1 MKVLMIS
8 LDKGLLGQG
17 QLGDVIERHK
27 KYGDQVERLDIIVF
41 SGPEYDTN
49 IISDHVTAYPTK
61 SNSKASFAQDARRIA
76 HELFQKSK
84 YDLIVTQEPFLTGWV
99 GFRLKRHHHAKLLIH
114 FHGDFWE
121 NPNWLKES
129 PINPMLLLASK
140 FTVKQA
146 DHIRVMSQGQK
157 EKLLK
162 AGIDET
168 KVTVISTPVDIGK
181 FADQESGIRNQESG
195 RVVLHVGRDDKVKDY
210 DTLVRVFRIIKER
223 NPLVAL
229 VQIGSKVLLEEAK
242 ISNHFTNF
250 IMQERKGHEDVI
262 SWIKTSTILIST
274 SRSESF
280 GKVLVEA
287 NAAGKPVV
295 ATATTGAKEII
306 QDGCNGFLVPIG
318 DAQALADK
326 VIELLNDPE
335 KARHMGENGRKLV
348 QGKYGD
354 STERII
360 ALWKKIVQA

>member
-17 QLGDVIERHK
+17 QLGDVVERHK

-49 IISDHVTAYPTK
+49 IISDHVTAYPTR
-61 SNSKASFAQDARRIA
+61 SNGKVSFTQDARRIA
-76 HELFQKSK
+76 EELFQKNT
-84 YDLIVTQEPFLTGWV
+84 YNLIVTQEPFFTGWV
-99 GFRLKRHHHAKLLIH
+99 GFRLKRKHHAKLLVH

-168 KVTVISTPVDIGK
+168 KVTVISTPIDVDKYIQHSSVEKIGHL
-181 FADQESGIRNQESG
+181 
-195 RVVLHVGRDDKVKDY
+195 VLHVSRFDKTKDFK
-210 DTLVRVFRIIKER
+210 TLAAVFQKIVQRV
-223 NPLVAL
+223 PGVQCM
-229 VQIGSKVLLEEAK
+229 QIGVGDMVLPY
-242 ISNHFTNF
+242 F
-250 IMQERKGHEDVI
+250 KGQNVTLLPRMDQNKLINYYHAADVVVL
-262 SWIKTSTILIST
+262 SSL
-274 SRSESF
+274 SESF

-287 NAAGKPVV
+287 NACGKPVV
-295 ATATTGAKEII
+295 ATATTGAQEII
-306 QDGCNGFLVPIG
+306 QDGYNGFLVPIG

-326 VIELLNDPE
+326 VIELLNDPV
-335 KARHMGENGRKLV
+335 KAKEMGENGRKLV
-348 QGKYGD
+348 QGKYSD
-354 STERII
+354 NTERII
-360 ALWKKIVQA
+360 SLWKEIVQA